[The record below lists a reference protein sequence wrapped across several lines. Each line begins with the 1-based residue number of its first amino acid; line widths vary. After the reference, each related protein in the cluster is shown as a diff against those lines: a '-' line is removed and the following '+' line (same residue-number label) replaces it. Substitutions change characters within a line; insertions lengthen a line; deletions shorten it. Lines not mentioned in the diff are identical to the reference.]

1 MRRALVIAALVLA
14 TTVGLA
20 GPALAHTSLVSSDP
34 SDGAQVDTG
43 PSAVTL
49 TFNEPIQD
57 GGTNQIVV
65 TGPDG
70 GQWTEGEVEVRENVV
85 TARLRPLGP
94 AGGYT
99 IGYRVLSGD
108 GHPVSDSI
116 RFELSKTGTG
126 AATSAPA
133 AVTTAPGTATAAESD
148 DATAGVPIWVWIAGA
163 GVLLVAGLGLALR
176 MGRHNS

>member
-1 MRRALVIAALVLA
+1 MRRALAIAALALA

-34 SDGAQVDTG
+34 SDGARVDTA

-57 GGTNQIVV
+57 GGTSQVVV

-70 GQWTEGEVEVRENVV
+70 GQWTEGAVDVRENLV

-94 AGGYT
+94 AGDYT
-99 IGYRVLSGD
+99 IGFRVLSGD

-116 RFELSKTGTG
+116 RFELTKGTG
-126 AATSAPA
+126 AASSAPA
-133 AVTTAPGTATAAESD
+133 VVTTAPGTATAAESD
-148 DATAGVPIWVWIAGA
+148 NANAAVPIWVWIAGA

>member
-1 MRRALVIAALVLA
+1 MRRAPVIAALVLA
-14 TTVGLA
+14 ATVGLA
-20 GPALAHTSLVSSDP
+20 GPALAHTALVSSDP
-34 SDGAQVDTG
+34 SDGARFDTA

-49 TFNEPIQD
+49 TFTEPIQD
-57 GGTNQIVV
+57 GGTNQIAV

-70 GQWTEGEVEVRENVV
+70 GQWTEGQVDVRDNVV

-99 IGYRVLSGD
+99 VGYRVLSAD
-108 GHPVSDSI
+108 GHPVSDTI
-116 RFELSKTGTG
+116 RFELTKTGTG
-126 AATSAPA
+126 TATSAPA
-133 AVTTAPGTATAAESD
+133 LVTTATGTATAAESD
-148 DATAGVPIWVWIAGA
+148 NATAGVPIWVWVAGA